1 MVRSFREAFQVASSE
16 PTGASGPAPDI
27 SRCVEGSISSF
38 PLGLSFAMSEMRY
51 EEVADPVS
59 IDFKWASRATAPRF
73 QPGLNN
79 SDTDDVGGGVTTL
92 STLSFQQTNYTLRY
106 VQICAAT
113 HPQWILPATNQTK
126 NKEDALVVF
135 ETSSSTTAYRYLMFV
150 VPILRSDETATDP
163 KYLRGLAN
171 NSLSGPFSI
180 RDLFPASPT
189 SLFAYYS
196 SCLRGI
202 TPQSPPENVYIFV
215 STEGVPAT
223 AELMK
228 RVMGAVSDSITSF
241 PAPNPPFMTR
251 FEQGE
256 RRTLGS
262 NFRQY
267 VLSTNQLLNA
277 EGRSRVTR
285 SADREIRE
293 DTLDA
298 YKCVPLDPETDIQ
311 DGKLK
316 FDNETGELLSKVVD
330 ERRGVQSMDD
340 SRITKPNTE
349 FIEKSIG
356 ISIAVVLGILVIGI
370 LIFIARTA
378 LVPATLLTAVAASG
392 VSGASAAP
400 SEPWYK
406 RITGY
411 AVSITLIGMAGLG
424 GFIFGALMS

>member
-1 MVRSFREAFQVASSE
+1 
-16 PTGASGPAPDI
+16 
-27 SRCVEGSISSF
+27 
-38 PLGLSFAMSEMRY
+38 
-51 EEVADPVS
+51 
-59 IDFKWASRATAPRF
+59 
-73 QPGLNN
+73 
-79 SDTDDVGGGVTTL
+79 L

-106 VQICAAT
+106 VQICSAT
-113 HPQWILPATNQTK
+113 HTQWILPATNQGK
-126 NKEDALVVF
+126 NKEDALIVF
-135 ETSSSTTAYRYLMFV
+135 ETNSSTTAYKYLMFII
-150 VPILRSDETATDP
+150 PILRSDETATDP

-196 SCLRGI
+196 SCLRGV
-202 TPQSPPENVYIFV
+202 TTQSPPENVYIFV
-215 STEGVPAT
+215 ATEGIPAT

-228 RVMGAVSDSITSF
+228 KVMGAVSDSITAF

-298 YKCVPLDPETDIQ
+298 YKCIPLDPEADIE

-316 FDNETGELLSKVVD
+316 FDNETGELLSKVVQ
-330 ERRGVQSMDD
+330 ERETVQSLDD

-356 ISIAVVLGILVIGI
+356 ISIAVVLAILVIGI
-370 LIFIARTA
+370 LIYLARTA
-378 LVPATLLTAVAASG
+378 LAPSVLIAAVA
-392 VSGASAAP
+392 SGAIDAGP
-400 SEPWYK
+400 PEPWYK

-411 AVSITLIGMAGLG
+411 AVTVTLIGVAGLG